1 MKKLLTKI
9 FKGRNFISNL
19 TEKALKKEIK
29 IQKRILELE
38 GMSSQNL
45 FHYLISYTTSMLVLE
60 IEKNTPNNGIPH

>member
-1 MKKLLTKI
+1 MEKLLTKI

-19 TEKALKKEIK
+19 IEKSLKKEIK

-45 FHYLISYTTSMLVLE
+45 FHYLISYTTSTLVLE